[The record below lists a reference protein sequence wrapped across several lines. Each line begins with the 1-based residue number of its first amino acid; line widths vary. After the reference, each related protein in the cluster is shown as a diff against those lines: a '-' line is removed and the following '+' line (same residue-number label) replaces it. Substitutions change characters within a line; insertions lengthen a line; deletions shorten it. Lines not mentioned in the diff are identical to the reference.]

1 MIIRWVHSH
10 SRIEGLSMMNTLLIA
25 VDHLNFM
32 PLRYKL
38 KFSLFLQDQYEK
50 KLGTITGKTS
60 QFAAEI

>member
-1 MIIRWVHSH
+1 MI
-10 SRIEGLSMMNTLLIA
+10 TFLIV

-32 PLRYKL
+32 PFRYKL

-50 KLGTITGKTS
+50 KLGTITGKNS